1 VNNNLA
7 ESTVIVFLLFV
18 VTVLFIFR
26 VVDNGRMRLLR
37 QKYGLARA
45 RPDGG
50 KGNKEKDILD
60 KALVSVLSVRQHFPV
75 EGQC

>member
-18 VTVLFIFR
+18 CCDRSLSSAWWTMGECVFCDKSTAEKQDR
-26 VVDNGRMRLLR
+26 N
-37 QKYGLARA
+37 
-45 RPDGG
+45 GG

-60 KALVSVLSVRQHFPV
+60 KALVSALSVRQHFR
-75 EGQC
+75 